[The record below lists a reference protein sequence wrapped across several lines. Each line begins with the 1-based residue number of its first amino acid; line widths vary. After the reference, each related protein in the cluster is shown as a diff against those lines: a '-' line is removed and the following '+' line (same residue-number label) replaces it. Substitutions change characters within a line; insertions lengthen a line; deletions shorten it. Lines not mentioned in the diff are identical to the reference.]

1 MARILI
7 IDDEEVALFTLREI
21 LETEG
26 HRVIE
31 ATNGN
36 MGINKQRARPCDL
49 VITDIIMPEK
59 EGVETTIELK
69 REFPNLKIIGISG
82 GGRTRNMDFLKM
94 AEKFGAGK
102 IISKPF
108 SRNELLSAVDE
119 MLG

>member
-26 HRVIE
+26 HRVIQ

-59 EGVETTIELK
+59 GVETTIELK
-69 REFPNLKIIGISG
+69 RNFQPQDHRHLRRRAYPEHGLFEDGRKI
-82 GGRTRNMDFLKM
+82 RRRED
-94 AEKFGAGK
+94 
-102 IISKPF
+102 IIKPF
-108 SRNELLSAVDE
+108 SQRTFERR
-119 MLG
+119 